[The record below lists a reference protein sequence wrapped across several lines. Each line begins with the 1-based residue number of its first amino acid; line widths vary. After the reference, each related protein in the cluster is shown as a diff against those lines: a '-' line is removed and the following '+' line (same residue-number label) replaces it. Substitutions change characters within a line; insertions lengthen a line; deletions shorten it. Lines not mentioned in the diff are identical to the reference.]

1 MYTYSF
7 IILIDLFLCTG
18 DKETYEETDEESHVD
33 SDDNVMFTSKYARKF
48 VRQKKKYFKKMRLI
62 QKCKKIRFKKQHL

>member
-48 VRQKKKYFKKMRLI
+48 VRQKKKIF
-62 QKCKKIRFKKQHL
+62 